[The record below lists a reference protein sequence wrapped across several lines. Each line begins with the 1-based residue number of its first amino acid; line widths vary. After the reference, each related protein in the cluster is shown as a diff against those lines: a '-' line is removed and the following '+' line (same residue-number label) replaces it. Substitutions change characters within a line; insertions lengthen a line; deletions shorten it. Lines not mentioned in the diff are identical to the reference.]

1 MYEVF
6 FEQNKKTRTHYADTE
21 TPKGEQYLS
30 AKKMMFRAYVICT
43 SLKLEGLDI
52 KSPMYASNE
61 AGWHFMLHLF
71 DFQNPIIFIGLNII
85 AYIFYFVNTLM
96 NIFLKSG
103 YNI

>member
-6 FEQNKKTRTHYADTE
+6 FEQNKKTRTHYTDTE

-30 AKKMMFRAYVICT
+30 AKNDVPCLCNMYESENSKR
-43 SLKLEGLDI
+43 LDV